1 MIDGCE
7 IRQSEGGPWRT
18 IISAGLLTSYGKLR
32 VCKKFML
39 HASHQSFLGKTLV
52 RFFPGAYWNT
62 QGRRAFRS
70 DRSFWHHACSS
81 RVNSLQKLLMLF
93 VLLSWRQNEW
103 ETRRQ
108 KSIVTLANS
117 NSNIFNQIKKSHC
130 QWWMLSPLI
139 SYFNYYNLW
148 ISRTIACLL
157 HRIA

>member
-7 IRQSEGGPWRT
+7 ICQSEGGPWRT
-18 IISAGLLTSYGKLR
+18 IISAGFLTSYGKLR
-32 VCKKFML
+32 ICKKFML
-39 HASHQSFLGKTLV
+39 HASRQSFLGKTLV
-52 RFFPGAYWNT
+52 WFFPGAYWNT

-70 DRSFWHHACSS
+70 DRSFWHHVCSS

-93 VLLSWRQNEW
+93 ALVM
-103 ETRRQ
+103 ETKRVRVRRQ

-130 QWWMLSPLI
+130 PWWILFPLI